1 MTRLVRVKE
10 LKAMKQT
17 GEKIACLTS
26 YDACFA
32 RLQEQAG
39 VDVLLVGD
47 SLGMVLHGEET
58 TLGVSM
64 ADMIYHTRM
73 VSRAVSSPLI
83 ISDMPYQSYN
93 SPSTGLENAQR
104 LVAEG
109 GAHMVKLEGGQPI
122 LETVASICGHGIPV
136 CGHLGLTPQ
145 SINEP
150 GGYRVQARTE
160 EAAEQLR
167 QDAIA
172 LEQAGASCLVLE
184 CIPAKLAVEISDELS
199 IPTIGIG
206 AGIDCDGQVLVA
218 HDMLGMSPRLAK
230 FCKDFLKD
238 NDSIVD
244 AFAAYV
250 VAVKNKSFP
259 ANENSFQ

>member
-1 MTRLVRVKE
+1 MTRLVRAE
-10 LKAMKQT
+10 DLQAMKQA

-64 ADMIYHTRM
+64 VDMIYHTRM
-73 VSRAVSSPLI
+73 VSRAVNNPLI
-83 ISDMPYQSYN
+83 ISDMPYQSYT

-104 LVAEG
+104 LVTEG
-109 GAHMVKLEGGQPI
+109 GAHVVKLEGGQSI
-122 LETVASICGHGIPV
+122 LKTVEQICEHGIPV
-136 CGHLGLTPQ
+136 CGHLGLMPQ

-160 EAAEQLR
+160 AAAEQLR

-184 CIPAKLAVEISDELS
+184 CIPTKLAAEVSDELS

-206 AGIDCDGQVLVA
+206 AGIGCDGQVLVA
-218 HDMLGMSPRLAK
+218 HDMLGMSPRLAR
-230 FCKDFLKD
+230 FCRDFLKD
-238 NDSIVD
+238 SDSIVD

-250 VAVKNKSFP
+250 AAVKDKSFP
-259 ANENSFQ
+259 APQHSFD

>member
-1 MTRLVRVKE
+1 MIRLVRAKE
-10 LKAMKQT
+10 LLAMKQSS
-17 GEKIACLTS
+17 ERIACLTS

-64 ADMIYHTRM
+64 TDMIYHTRM
-73 VSRAVSSPLI
+73 VSRAVHSPLI
-83 ISDMPYQSYN
+83 ISDMPYDSYN
-93 SPSTGLENAQR
+93 SPSRGLDNAQR
-104 LVAEG
+104 LVAEA
-109 GAHMVKLEGGQPI
+109 GAHMVKLEGGQPV
-122 LETVASICGHGIPV
+122 LDTVVKIREYGIPV

-145 SINEP
+145 SINEM

-160 EAAEQLR
+160 EAAAQLHK
-167 QDAIA
+167 DAIA

-184 CIPAKLAVEISDELS
+184 CIPAQLAAEVSNTLV

-206 AGIDCDGQVLVA
+206 AGVDCDGQVLVA
-218 HDMLGMSPRLAK
+218 HDMLGMSPRLAT
-230 FCKDFLKD
+230 FCRDFLKD
-238 NDSIVD
+238 TGSIAD

-250 VAVKNKSFP
+250 AAVKDKSFP
-259 ANENSFQ
+259 APENSFN